1 MKFTQFFIDRPLL
14 VKLVSIV
21 IIILGITVSLSVKR
35 ATYPDVD
42 FDLLKIT
49 TTFPGASSEDVEV
62 NVTKK
67 IEDELNSVQGID
79 RIRSV
84 SLENVSLLYV
94 FIDLNASDTDKV
106 KDDVRRAVDR
116 VNSFPPSVED
126 RPQIQEIKS
135 TNVAVIEVAV
145 MGEVPERLLRTV
157 SQDVEDQFNEVEG
170 ISSVE
175 KIGYRKREVKILAD
189 LEKLRDKF
197 FSLLN
202 IHNTIKNRN
211 INTSGGSLT
220 TFSDT
225 KKVVTF
231 SEFETTED
239 VKDVILRSSYS
250 GKQLKLKDV
259 ATVEDSYEK
268 AKVIQRTN
276 SKNSINLL
284 IRAQANSD
292 IIDISNRI
300 KSLMER
306 LKKTLPDGVELRVV
320 SDFSYYTV
328 SLLSIIKNNA
338 LIGIVLV
345 VMGLM
350 VFLNRV
356 TAIWTAFGIPF
367 SFLGAIIFFPLFGVS
382 INFISMITL
391 ILVLGLLVDD
401 AIVVAENIT
410 RHMEKGVPRKKAAL
424 IGAKEMFWPVTTT
437 VITTIMAFI
446 PIFFMTGVTGKFI
459 TEIPIVVILSLAF
472 SLFECLAILP
482 AHIALSKGSIK
493 KDLAW
498 FEKWKQLY
506 GKMVSW
512 CIYHRKKTITF
523 FISFLMLSFGLFVF
537 KGKFV
542 LFPYDDVDLFYVIAE
557 LSEGNDIYQTSE
569 KMKEVEKLVSEIS
582 DDEIVNFTTS
592 IGHHNTNVYGAN
604 AGLHENWAMVTVY
617 LKHSSERLR
626 DSKQI
631 MSELNEKIKKLS
643 GFDKLYLEKFNDGPP
658 VGKPVTISLVAKNDA
673 QRRSM
678 AMRVLNFIKSIPGV
692 TNPDIDEKL
701 GKKELRII
709 PDYEKMARLGISS
722 SQIAQTLRAAFLGI
736 VSTSITREGED
747 IDFRVQL
754 KTKGPKE
761 EAFIGEL
768 QIPSKTGELINLKN
782 FSKVVER
789 QGYELI
795 RHYNGTRAITIT
807 SDIDENVTTSKEVNA
822 LIENKFGP
830 IIEKTPGM
838 RMYFGGEEKATQ
850 ESLQSFVVAFSF
862 ALVCIYFVLILLF
875 QSWVQ
880 PFIILAAV
888 PFGLGGVFIVFFL
901 HNIPVGFLALIGCLG
916 LLGIIVN
923 DCLVMVT
930 HLNDLAS
937 KEALTHELI
946 VRGAKDRMR
955 AVLLTTFT
963 TVVGMVPT
971 IYGFGGSEPFIVPI
985 VLAIAGGLI
994 FATTIT
1000 LFYVPVLYSLRLKS

>member
-1 MKFTQFFIDRPLL
+1 MRFTQFFIDRPLL

-21 IIILGITVSLSVKR
+21 IIAMGVAVSLNVKR

-49 TTFPGASSEDVEV
+49 TTFPGASSEDVEI

-94 FIDLNASDTDKV
+94 FVDLNALDKDQV
-106 KDDVRRAVDR
+106 KDDIRRAVDR
-116 VNSFPPSVED
+116 VTTLPAAVEE
-126 RPQIQEIKS
+126 RPKIQEIKS

-145 MGEVPERLLRTV
+145 MGDVPEKLLRTV
-157 SQDVEDQFNEVEG
+157 SQDVEDQFNEVQG

-175 KIGYRKREVKILAD
+175 KIGYRKREVKVFAD
-189 LEKLRDKF
+189 LDKLKQKF
-197 FSLLN
+197 LSLLD
-202 IHNTIKNRN
+202 IHNSIKNRN

-231 SEFETTED
+231 SEFESTKD
-239 VKDVILRSSYS
+239 VGEVILRSSYS

-259 ATVEDSYEK
+259 AKVEDSFEK

-284 IRAQANSD
+284 IRAQSNSD

-300 KSLMER
+300 KDLMDK
-306 LKKTLPDGVELRVV
+306 LKGTLPKGVQLKVV
-320 SDFSYYTV
+320 SDFSYYTA

-338 LIGIVLV
+338 MIGIVLV

-367 SFLGAIIFFPLFGVS
+367 SFLGAIIFFPLFGLS

-437 VITTIMAFI
+437 VITTIIAFI

-459 TEIPIVVILSLAF
+459 REIPIVVILSLGF
-472 SLFECLAILP
+472 SIFECLAILP

-493 KDLAW
+493 KDLIW
-498 FEKWKQLY
+498 FEKWKKVY
-506 GKMVSW
+506 GNMVSW
-512 CIYHRKKTITF
+512 CIYHRKKTISF
-523 FISFLMLSFGLFVF
+523 FISFLLLSFGLFIF

-557 LSEGNDIYQTSE
+557 LSEGNDIKNTSE
-569 KMKEVEKLVSEIS
+569 KMVEVEKLVAEIS
-582 DDEIVNFTTS
+582 DEEMVNYTTS

-604 AGLHENWAMVTVY
+604 AGLHENWAMISVY
-617 LKHSSERLR
+617 LKHSSDRIR

-631 MSELNEKIKKLS
+631 MKELDQKIKRLT
-643 GFDKLYLEKFNDGPP
+643 GFEKLYLEKFNDGPP
-658 VGKPVTISLVAKNDA
+658 VGKPITISLVAKNNET
-673 QRRSM
+673 RRAM
-678 AMRVLNFIKSIPGV
+678 ANNMLAFIKDIPGV
-692 TNPDIDEKL
+692 LNPDIDDKL

-709 PDYEKMARLGISS
+709 PDYEKMARFGISS
-722 SQIAQTLRAAFLGI
+722 IQIANTLRSAFLGI

-754 KTKGPKE
+754 RTEGPKAE
-761 EAFIGEL
+761 DFIGEL
-768 QIPSKTGELINLKN
+768 QIPSKTGELVSLKN
-782 FSKVVER
+782 FTQVTER

-807 SDIDENVTTSKEVNA
+807 GDIDEKITTSKKVNA
-822 LIENKFGP
+822 IIADKYNP
-830 IIEKTPGM
+830 IIDKTPGM
-838 RMYFGGEEKATQ
+838 RIYFGGEEKATQ
-850 ESLQSFVVAFSF
+850 ESLESFVVAFAF
-862 ALVCIYFVLILLF
+862 ALVGIYFVLILLF

-901 HNIPVGFLALIGCLG
+901 HNLPIGFLALIGCLG

-930 HLNDLAS
+930 HLNDLSS
-937 KEALTHELI
+937 KEQLTHDLI
-946 VRGAKDRMR
+946 VQGAKDRMR

-1000 LFYVPVLYSLRLKS
+1000 LFYVPVLYSLKLKT